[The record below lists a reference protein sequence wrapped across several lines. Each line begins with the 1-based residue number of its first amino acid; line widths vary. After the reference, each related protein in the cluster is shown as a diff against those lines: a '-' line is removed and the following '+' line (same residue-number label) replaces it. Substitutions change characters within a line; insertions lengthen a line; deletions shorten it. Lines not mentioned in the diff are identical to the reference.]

1 MPDTLSPTLSA
12 VERKATADR
21 LWWIVGMIDRGASQ
35 WELREAVTLTVREIE
50 PFLAE
55 YPKDQPMN
63 VSNEEYYGR

>member
-21 LWWIVGMIDRGASQ
+21 LWQIIHMLDRGASP
-35 WELREAVTLTVREIE
+35 WELREAVTLTVRQIE

-55 YPKDQPMN
+55 YPKDRPVNMESQH
-63 VSNEEYYGR
+63 G